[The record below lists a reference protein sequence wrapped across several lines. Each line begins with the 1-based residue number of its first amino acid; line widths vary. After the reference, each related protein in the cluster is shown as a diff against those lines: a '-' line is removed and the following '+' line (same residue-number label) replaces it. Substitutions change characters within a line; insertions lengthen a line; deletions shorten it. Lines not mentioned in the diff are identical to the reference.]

1 MIAAFNGVRVRI
13 PKGYR
18 QTDDSTFI
26 NGHGVEYALVSYGEG
41 DAKTICLETIYSKHT
56 RTIEL
61 EVIEDTM
68 NAIKFINNYLKAK
81 AIVTI
86 VNVHG
91 SIAYEG
97 TVADLPRNILE
108 NKRVININGLGDLG
122 DIIITVE
129 DE

>member
-41 DAKTICLETIYSKHT
+41 DVKTICLETIYSKHT

-86 VNVHG
+86 ANVQG

-108 NKRVININGLGDLG
+108 NKRVTNISGLGDLG
-122 DIIITVE
+122 DIIITIE

>member
-86 VNVHG
+86 VNVQG
-91 SIAYEG
+91 SITYEG
-97 TVADLPRNILE
+97 TVANLPRNILE
-108 NKRVININGLGDLG
+108 NKRVSNISGLGDSG
-122 DIIITVE
+122 DIIITIE